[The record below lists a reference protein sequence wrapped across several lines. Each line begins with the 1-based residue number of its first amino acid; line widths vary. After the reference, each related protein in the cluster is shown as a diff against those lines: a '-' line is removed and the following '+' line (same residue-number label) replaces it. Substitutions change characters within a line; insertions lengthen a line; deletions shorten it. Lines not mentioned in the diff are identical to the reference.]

1 MNRKTIFI
9 VMAVLFSGFTTGCYH
24 PAGKKTGE
32 KQGAAKTTK
41 EKAFINEEKL
51 KKIWVSSPELQIP
64 ESVLYD
70 SLRNIIY
77 VSNVNG
83 KPVDKDGNG
92 FISLLDPA
100 GNLVEKE
107 WVKGL
112 NAPKG
117 LAIFKDKLFVSDIQS
132 LVEIS
137 IPEKKIIRRYTDT
150 LSKFLND
157 VAIDSHGNVYV
168 SDMGGSAIYRLS
180 NGVFK
185 KWVYDKRVQSP
196 NGLFV
201 GKNRLLVGL
210 KDRIVSIDLMS
221 RKIDD
226 YILHTGSIDGLE
238 SDGHGGY
245 LISDWAG
252 HVHLVRPGGEKILL
266 LDTTPIHMQAADIDF
281 VISSGMLLVPTFNNN
296 RIVAYRYSF

>member
-1 MNRKTIFI
+1 MNGEKIFI
-9 VMAVLFSGFTTGCYH
+9 IIVAFLAGFTTGCYH
-24 PAGKKTGE
+24 PSGRKKGE
-32 KQGAAKTTK
+32 KLGTAITGKGKT
-41 EKAFINEEKL
+41 FINEKKL
-51 KKIWVSSPELQIP
+51 KKIWVSLPELRVP

-70 SLRNIIY
+70 SLRNMIY

-83 KPVDKDGNG
+83 TPMGKDGNG
-92 FISLLDPA
+92 FISLLDPD
-100 GNLVEKE
+100 GNITEKE

-112 NAPKG
+112 DAPKG
-117 LAIFKDKLFVSDIQS
+117 LALFKDKLFVSDRQS

-137 IPEKKIIRRYTDT
+137 IPEKRIIRRYTDT

-157 VAIDSHGNVYV
+157 VAIDSQGNVYV

-180 NGVFK
+180 NGIFM
-185 KWVYDKRVQSP
+185 KWVYDKRLQSP
-196 NGLFV
+196 NGLFAER
-201 GKNRLLVGL
+201 NMLLAGL
-210 KDRIVSIDLMS
+210 KDRIVSIDMKS

-238 SDGHGGY
+238 SDGHGNY
-245 LISDWAG
+245 LISDWSG
-252 HVHLVRPGGEKILL
+252 HVHLVRPGGEKVLL

-281 VISSGMLLVPTFNNN
+281 VIASGMLLVPTFNNN